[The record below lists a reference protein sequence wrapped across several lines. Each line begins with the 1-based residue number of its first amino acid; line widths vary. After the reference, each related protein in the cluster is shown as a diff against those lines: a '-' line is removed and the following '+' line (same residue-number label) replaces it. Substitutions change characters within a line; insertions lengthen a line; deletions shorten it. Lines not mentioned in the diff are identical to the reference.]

1 MNRKERYVI
10 WIKREGD
17 MWISRERENERHV
30 IWIET
35 CEYGV
40 RERKGAKDR
49 YREIQREREQV
60 RYRKSQ
66 SEIEREQYQMKMS
79 RQYAFDFIWP

>member
-30 IWIET
+30 TWIET

-49 YREIQREREQV
+49 YREI
-60 RYRKSQ
+60 
-66 SEIEREQYQMKMS
+66 
-79 RQYAFDFIWP
+79 